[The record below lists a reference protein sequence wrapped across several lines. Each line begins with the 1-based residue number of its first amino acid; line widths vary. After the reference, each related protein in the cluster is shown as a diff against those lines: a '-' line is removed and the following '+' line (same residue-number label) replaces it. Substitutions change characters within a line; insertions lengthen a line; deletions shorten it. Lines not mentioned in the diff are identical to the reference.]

1 MTKNDDRTK
10 FSQMIERTVAD
21 QGITHI
27 EAIVN
32 YCEKT
37 GLEIEMVK
45 GLVNIS
51 LKKKLEEEGKA
62 LRYIKGKS
70 ASLPL

>member
-10 FSQMIERTVAD
+10 FSQMIERTAVD
-21 QGITHI
+21 QGISHI
-27 EAIVN
+27 DAIVSH
-32 YCEKT
+32 CERT

-45 GLVNIS
+45 SLVNIS

-62 LRYIKGKS
+62 LRYIKGKGN
-70 ASLPL
+70 SLPL

>member
-1 MTKNDDRTK
+1 MTKSDDRTQ
-10 FSQMIERTVAD
+10 FSQMIERTAVD
-21 QGITHI
+21 EKITHI

-45 GLVNIS
+45 SLVNAS